1 MQYTFGDMIGELF
14 MKALMLEE
22 QRKVREEEKNY
33 KNEVMQY
40 QRGRDQ
46 VLDQRYTSDK
56 NTSDQRYKDAYG
68 LQLAQNQREIDQNNR
83 MEIDTRINRRS
94 KLTPLDQALITKY
107 KLNPENYPTGE
118 GWEKEFQDPNIFTD
132 PKLESQRYILDDEL
146 ARLNDSWYKDQTL
159 SRMGYSSNP
168 DNRKVEFYKYDKDGN
183 LLQTILASPNEM
195 KNTYLNPN
203 DKNWKTNKDYI
214 FSSQPAMGNLLL
226 NQQKFAKGQNN
237 KYSTEAGIYSAL
249 SQAMGNMF
257 ANKFSGLAQLQQD
270 NDFLSQFTPG
280 GLLNET
286 SAVSNVMVPGALT
299 QNTNDD
305 TRKKFNNQKWGRQKT
320 ANAQFIRGLLEE
332 TINPLAEVL
341 EFLKSN
347 AKTSTDV
354 KGLQQIGATLG
365 AMYPELDRMRMLF
378 DKGMINDPDNE
389 LKKKFYE
396 GLRKA
401 QRYWQTESVLSQA
414 IYNQKFKSKLQ
425 DAEIKNKI
433 ESIQD

>member
-1 MQYTFGDMIGELF
+1 MMQYTFGDMIGELF
-14 MKALMLEE
+14 MKALALEE
-22 QRKVREEEKNY
+22 QRKVREEEK
-33 KNEVMQY
+33 QY
-40 QRGRDQ
+40 RGQIMDKQDRQFNQQLERELARDLMNQ
-46 VLDQRYTSDK
+46 KQF
-56 NTSDQRYKDAYG
+56 DA
-68 LQLAQNQREIDQNNR
+68 N
-83 MEIDTRINRRS
+83 
-94 KLTPLDQALITKY
+94 
-107 KLNPENYPTGE
+107 
-118 GWEKEFQDPNIFTD
+118 KEFQNSTLAEQKSQFDATIRQGLVQVSDINSI
-132 PKLESQRYILDDEL
+132 PKNARQFVQTGKQFETNTQRNVFKNPQTEQQDESSLWIMQSL
-146 ARLNDSWYKDQTL
+146 LNDVMKQEQDQKNFERSL
-159 SRMGYSSNP
+159 SASYSSNP
-168 DNRKVEFYKYDKDGN
+168 DNRKAEFYKYDKDGN

-203 DKNWKTNKDYI
+203 DKNWETNKDYI

-249 SQAMGNMF
+249 SQAMGNAF
-257 ANKFSGLAQLQQD
+257 ANKFGGLTQLEKD
-270 NDFLSQFTPG
+270 GDYLSQFTPQLEDERTNYYAPG
-280 GLLNET
+280 VMGVNIDNTSTKKVNNERW
-286 SAVSNVMVPGALT
+286 S
-299 QNTNDD
+299 
-305 TRKKFNNQKWGRQKT
+305 NQKN
-320 ANAQFIRGLLEE
+320 ANAQFVKGLLEE